1 MRKGKVIGITLRWI
15 YSYICLKLTFTVVLV
30 CDFLRVW
37 VPKWSSD
44 ADALLVRQVRYAFV
58 QQKQTGMLRTGH
70 LPIIGEGEHVEVCDI
85 FVVSF
90 LYPLLALFLVY
101 ELPDILIHKLTLKH
115 KHEKQISFR
124 VTLVTMAIHYNTLSL
139 TFITIVIHN
148 NSLNLNF
155 ITIVIH
161 YKSSNL
167 LASQQASFS
176 ECLTSLKCPWWG
188 YIHSINKGYKGWFY
202 LIYGNLEKIKIKSFS
217 WWMPLSTLTIYT
229 DDHCISIYHIILFY
243 LNPLSQW

>member
-1 MRKGKVIGITLRWI
+1 
-15 YSYICLKLTFTVVLV
+15 
-30 CDFLRVW
+30 
-37 VPKWSSD
+37 
-44 ADALLVRQVRYAFV
+44 
-58 QQKQTGMLRTGH
+58 MLRTGH

-124 VTLVTMAIHYNTLSL
+124 VTLVTMAIHYNNLSL

-148 NSLNLNF
+148 NSLSLNF

-188 YIHSINKGYKGWFY
+188 YIHSINKRYKGWFY
-202 LIYGNLEKIKIKSFS
+202 LIYGNLEKIKLSLVNVFVNIDNLYRWSLHKYLHYFILLKSTVTVIT
-217 WWMPLSTLTIYT
+217 MDLTLGNSYLWKM
-229 DDHCISIYHIILFY
+229 HSIFL
-243 LNPLSQW
+243 QKQKCT